1 MGLTLVN
8 DRTVPIEDVPQR
20 TAYNGWLVMRHS
32 KKHDERE
39 VPRQFKRSSMNA
51 SDIMI
56 TDVTTATPNATVQ
69 EVAEMLV
76 TKRISGMPVVDESG
90 KVLGMISEG
99 DLLRRSPEGAW
110 PKVWGPPPRRG
121 WVRLLMDAASP
132 DTEYATQPN
141 RRAAEIMTYDII
153 SAEPETSV
161 SNIAILLVHHRIKR
175 VPIVR
180 NGKLVGLVSRANI
193 IEALGVG
200 QKQKETL
207 LEK

>member
-1 MGLTLVN
+1 
-8 DRTVPIEDVPQR
+8 
-20 TAYNGWLVMRHS
+20 
-32 KKHDERE
+32 
-39 VPRQFKRSSMNA
+39 
-51 SDIMI
+51 
-56 TDVTTATPNATVQ
+56 
-69 EVAEMLV
+69 
-76 TKRISGMPVVDESG
+76 
-90 KVLGMISEG
+90 
-99 DLLRRSPEGAW
+99 
-110 PKVWGPPPRRG
+110 
-121 WVRLLMDAASP
+121 
-132 DTEYATQPN
+132 
-141 RRAAEIMTYDII
+141 MTYDII